1 MKIRRILCWLLS
13 LALLTGS
20 IYTADTLVR
29 QRRLARKTVR
39 LHVIANSDEAA
50 DQAQKLRVRDGVL
63 ACVSG
68 LTADCETAD
77 DARKC
82 IAAHLPEI
90 AEAAQRVLAGS
101 GYDVTVS
108 LGPETYGTRDYASFS
123 LPAGTYPSLRVQ
135 IGEAAGKN
143 WWCVV
148 FPTLCTAA
156 TSDEAELQ
164 AAAGGFDEDE
174 AAWITEEQPEYRLRF
189 KTLEWLQRALE
200 LDAPPERIEA
210 FDISNLGDTG
220 IVAGMTVFQH
230 GRPRKSDYRKFRI
243 RTTDGQNDYGSM
255 HEAVTRRFQH
265 YVDGDPGFCPLPD
278 LLLIDGG
285 RGQVS
290 AVKQAL
296 RGTALEHVPTFGM
309 VKDDHHRTRAIVDSD
324 GREIAINMNRGTFTF
339 ITAIQDETHRFANAY
354 RKQQMKQKSY
364 SSTLTEVPGVG
375 PKTAKALMARFKS
388 VSAVREAAMD
398 QLENTPGVG
407 PRLARTIYDH
417 FHPQN

>member
-1 MKIRRILCWLLS
+1 M
-13 LALLTGS
+13 
-20 IYTADTLVR
+20 
-29 QRRLARKTVR
+29 
-39 LHVIANSDEAA
+39 
-50 DQAQKLRVRDGVL
+50 RVRDGVL

-174 AAWITEEQPEYRLRF
+174 AAWITEEKPEYRLRF
-189 KTLEWLQRALE
+189 KTLEWLQKLKE
-200 LDAPPERIEA
+200 L
-210 FDISNLGDTG
+210 FS
-220 IVAGMTVFQH
+220 
-230 GRPRKSDYRKFRI
+230 
-243 RTTDGQNDYGSM
+243 
-255 HEAVTRRFQH
+255 
-265 YVDGDPGFCPLPD
+265 
-278 LLLIDGG
+278 
-285 RGQVS
+285 
-290 AVKQAL
+290 
-296 RGTALEHVPTFGM
+296 
-309 VKDDHHRTRAIVDSD
+309 
-324 GREIAINMNRGTFTF
+324 
-339 ITAIQDETHRFANAY
+339 
-354 RKQQMKQKSY
+354 
-364 SSTLTEVPGVG
+364 
-375 PKTAKALMARFKS
+375 
-388 VSAVREAAMD
+388 
-398 QLENTPGVG
+398 
-407 PRLARTIYDH
+407 
-417 FHPQN
+417 